1 LIQSEKKNDQLRKI
15 VSLIHEYCSDP
26 VRSFSIGLLV
36 RFLFSCLVDA
46 DRLSTADFENPQGA
60 QLRYLGKYPDW
71 QNLIDC
77 FEQISF
83 ENKNG
88 VDQTRQEISSSCR
101 QRANDV
107 LGLYYLTVPTGG

>member
-1 LIQSEKKNDQLRKI
+1 
-15 VSLIHEYCSDP
+15 
-26 VRSFSIGLLV
+26 
-36 RFLFSCLVDA
+36 
-46 DRLSTADFENPQGA
+46 
-60 QLRYLGKYPDW
+60 LRYLGKYPDW

-107 LGLYYLTVPTGG
+107 LGLYYLTVPTGGGKTFSSMLSLSLRSAALPKTLF